1 MISSLDHGE
10 VSVALHD
17 GGEGAGTP
25 ADQVGMSG
33 EDALKQK
40 SVDPE

>member
-1 MISSLDHGE
+1 MISSLDHCE

-17 GGEGAGTP
+17 GGEGAGAP
-25 ADQVGMSG
+25 ADQAGMSG